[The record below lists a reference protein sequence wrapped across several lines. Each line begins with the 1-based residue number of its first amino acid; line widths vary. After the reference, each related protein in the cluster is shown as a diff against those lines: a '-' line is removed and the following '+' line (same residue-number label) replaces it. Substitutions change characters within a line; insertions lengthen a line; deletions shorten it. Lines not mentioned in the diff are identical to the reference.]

1 MPSLPVDNQSL
12 SSKEDAYRR
21 YFGSLKNASPVKP
34 RSLLCEALLRIIY
47 ISSIVSIPNFIM
59 LYFQYKEHAK
69 YYDPKHLYY
78 LHNFT
83 QMIVTWFWCFIVIYV
98 IFTYKYSNIRIMIL
112 NASIISLLSF
122 GFSCYLSFLIHQNGN
137 ETINLHSDFWQQEYW
152 RWDKIYFLIL
162 RFPVTL
168 YLSILTMYLSQYC
181 CNYCMTFVVTSRM
194 ETVQQN
200 EMLKEEL
207 IPLP

>member
-1 MPSLPVDNQSL
+1 MPFLPVDNQAL

-21 YFGSLKNASPVKP
+21 YFGSLKNSSPPKP
-34 RSLLCEALLRIIY
+34 RSLLCRALLNIVI

-59 LYFQYKEHAK
+59 LYFEYKEPVK
-69 YYDPKHLYY
+69 YYEPNHLYY

-83 QMIVTWFWCFIVIYV
+83 EMIVTWFWCFVVIYV
-98 IFTYKYSNIRIMIL
+98 IFTYEYSNVRIMIL

-122 GFSCYLSFLIHQNGN
+122 GFSCFLSFQIHQNGMTTIIHDSN
-137 ETINLHSDFWQQEYW
+137 IWETENY

-168 YLSILTMYLSQYC
+168 YLSIL
-181 CNYCMTFVVTSRM
+181 
-194 ETVQQN
+194 
-200 EMLKEEL
+200 
-207 IPLP
+207 